1 MLNACTK
8 TLVGFKLGYGA
19 SAASLGLGSVS
30 TVALCKCRNLKRL
43 SLGDPD
49 DYHKPKALDGRLF
62 NLKKLVQYK
71 QFSLEYLTLYQAD
84 GFLID

>member
-8 TLVGFKLGYGA
+8 TLVTFKLGYGA
-19 SAASLGLGSVS
+19 SAASLGLGSLS

-43 SLGDPD
+43 FLGDPED
-49 DYHKPKALDGRLF
+49 FHKPKALDGRLL
-62 NLKKLVQYK
+62 NLKKLVQFK